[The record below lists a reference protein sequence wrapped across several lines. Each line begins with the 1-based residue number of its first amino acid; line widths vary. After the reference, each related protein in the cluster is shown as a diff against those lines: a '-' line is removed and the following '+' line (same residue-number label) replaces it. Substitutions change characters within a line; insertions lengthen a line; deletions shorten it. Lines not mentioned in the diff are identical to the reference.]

1 MSAGVSAAR
10 PVAPRRPALGPL
22 APAAC
27 GAWAATIGVE
37 QASWHAYAGTFDPVL
52 ALLALCMLCC
62 AVFPACMCA
71 RRHVRLA
78 RGRTCRRAHARGD
91 ASGRRR
97 GQGRR
102 RKGLRGPREE
112 GGAGAPGTP
121 ATATGESRP
130 LLVGAAAFAVACA
143 GCAICAALY
152 WQGWAADVA
161 LLGES
166 ALTDVAVELT
176 GDPATRDYGEVSTG
190 RADVGGRFVSVRVL
204 WPDDMDEVP
213 AAGHAIVADALYTAP
228 ADDAGGAWNH
238 ENGYAGMLRLTRARD
253 AGAAHSL
260 GGAVCSFRDGA
271 FARIEAYGGDG
282 AALLAGLLLGNRTLY
297 AGSELEQDFK
307 TCGLAHLMAVSGTHL
322 AVVTAILSWLLART
336 PLPRRARA
344 GVLAAALGFYVALT
358 GFSPSALR
366 AGVMCAVALVSGN
379 LGRRRHVCSAL
390 ALCVL
395 AFLAL
400 DPANAYSLSFVLSV
414 LAVAGLVVVGPL
426 ASCWTAHLA
435 PARFSKAASGV
446 GVTLAATLATLP
458 VTVPMFAQFPLIVPF
473 ATLVAAPFITFALG
487 AGVVALLVG
496 ALVPALGA
504 AILSFAIAVSSASA
518 SLVHLL
524 ADIPLACIPLDA
536 AAMPLALVSAAL
548 GIALWALWPLP
559 AARKEAAPAPWK
571 PQRPRGV
578 AALARTVAGRALVC
592 ACLCLP
598 VAALVVYGMA
608 RGAGFAAW
616 VGVPDLSGPQ
626 VVMLDV
632 GQGDALL
639 VRDGDAAVL
648 IDTGEEADVLAR
660 GLARHGVTHL
670 DAVFVSHKDSDH
682 VGALSGIVGV
692 VGIDHVYVHA
702 DLLFLPEE
710 AQVLES
716 ARRATAGRGA
726 EGVRPGDSCRVGAFT
741 IDVLAPQSGGTS
753 GNDDSLQMLLS
764 CDADA
769 DGVAEAKGFTS
780 GDAEED
786 AIAAT
791 VDAVGDVDFVKVPHH
806 GSRGGMSAEELA
818 VLSPEIALIGVGAD
832 NSYGHPTRQM
842 LDVLAQARAKVYRTD
857 ENGDVTLRFTGGS
870 IEVAVQKQES

>member
-1 MSAGVSAAR
+1 MSGSGAR
-10 PVAPRRPALGPL
+10 QAAPRRPSLGPL

-27 GAWAATIGVE
+27 GAWAATIAVE
-37 QASWHAYAGTFDPVL
+37 QASWHAYAGSFDPVVATL
-52 ALLALCMLCC
+52 ALAGLCC
-62 AVFPACMCA
+62 AAFPVCVCA
-71 RRHVRLA
+71 RR
-78 RGRTCRRAHARGD
+78 GKRA
-91 ASGRRR
+91 RRR
-97 GQGRR
+97 DACDESQAEHVASSGA
-102 RKGLRGPREE
+102 RKG
-112 GGAGAPGTP
+112 
-121 ATATGESRP
+121 SRP
-130 LLVGAAAFAVACA
+130 LFVGAAACVVACA
-143 GCAICAALY
+143 ACAVCAALY

-166 ALTDVAVELT
+166 ALQDVGIELT

-190 RADVGGRFVSVRVL
+190 RAAIGGRSVSVRVL
-204 WPDDMDEVP
+204 WPDDAEEIP
-213 AAGHAIVADALYTAP
+213 GAGHVVVADALYTAP
-228 ADDAGGAWNH
+228 GDDAGGEWNH
-238 ENGYAGMLRLTRARD
+238 RNGYAGMLRLTCARD
-253 AGAAHSL
+253 EGAAKSL
-260 GGAVCSFRDGA
+260 GGAVSFFRDDA
-271 FARIEAYGGDG
+271 FSRIEAYGGDG

-336 PLPRRARA
+336 RLSRVARA
-344 GVLAAALGFYVALT
+344 LALAVALGFYVALT

-366 AGVMCAVALVSGN
+366 AGVMCMVALVSGN

-400 DPANAYSLSFVLSV
+400 NPANAYSLSFVLSV
-414 LAVAGLVVVGPL
+414 LAVLGLVVLGPL
-426 ASCWTAHLA
+426 ASCWVAHVA
-435 PARFSKAASGV
+435 PARFSKSASGI

-473 ATLVAAPFITFALG
+473 ATLVAAPFITLSLG
-487 AGVVALLVG
+487 AGIVALLLGVP
-496 ALVPALGA
+496 APALGSLV
-504 AILSFAIAVSSASA
+504 LSFAVAVSSASA
-518 SLVHLL
+518 FLVHAM
-524 ADIPLACIPLDA
+524 ADIPLACVPLDA
-536 AAMPLALVSAAL
+536 AAAPLALVSAAL
-548 GIALWALWPLP
+548 GVALWAAWPLP
-559 AARKEAAPAPWK
+559 ASAKDSPPAAWRPPVGRSDAR
-571 PQRPRGV
+571 
-578 AALARTVAGRALVC
+578 LARRLGSRALVC
-592 ACLCLP
+592 SCLCLP

-608 RGAGFAAW
+608 GGAGFAAW
-616 VGVPDLSGPQ
+616 VGVPDAAGPQ

-648 IDTGEEADVLAR
+648 VDTGEEADVLAR
-660 GLARHGVTHL
+660 GLARHGITHL

-682 VGALSGIVGV
+682 VGALSGIVGI

-702 DLLFLPEE
+702 DLLSLPEE

-726 EGVRPGDSCRVGAFT
+726 EGVRPGSACRVGAFT
-741 IDVLAPQSGGTS
+741 IEVLAPEDGGTS
-753 GNDDSLQMLLS
+753 GNDDSLQMLVS
-764 CDADA
+764 YDA
-769 DGVAEAKGFTS
+769 DGDGRAEARGFTS

-791 VDAVGDVDFVKVPHH
+791 VEAVGDVDFVKVPHH

-842 LDVLAQARAKVYRTD
+842 LDLLAQARAKVYRTD
-857 ENGDVTLRFTGGS
+857 ENGDVTLRFAGDS
-870 IEVAVQKQES
+870 IEVAVQRSES